1 VNEFEFLRYL
11 TIGQYI
17 PTGSILHRLDAR
29 IRLLAAVIILGAI
42 TFAVHPAGLG
52 IGLAIILIGFL
63 VARIPISYGLR
74 GMLAPLPFLAFL
86 AILQV
91 FFNPH
96 AVASPLLLSW
106 GIVHITVSDL
116 WAGGMLMIRF
126 MALIMGITLFSAV
139 TSATEIINGLEGL
152 LSPLNR
158 LGIPV
163 QDFVLMVQ
171 VTLHFIPFLAQ
182 AAERIAKAQASRGAD
197 WGTHS
202 GGLFQR
208 VRQVLPLIVPLF
220 LTSLRRAENLA
231 LAMEARGY
239 GSQTRRT
246 SMVVMSLRLSD
257 GFALLASAI
266 IGAVVVIY

>member
-29 IRLLAAVIILGAI
+29 IRLLAAVIVLGAI
-42 TFAVHPAGLG
+42 TFAVHPLGLG
-52 IGLAIILIGFL
+52 IGLVIVITGFL

-74 GMLAPLPFLAFL
+74 GMLAPLPFLVFL

-96 AVASPLLLSW
+96 AVVSPILLKW
-106 GIVHITVSDL
+106 GIIHITVSDL
-116 WAGGMLMIRF
+116 WAGAILMMRF
-126 MALIMGITLFSAV
+126 MALIMGLTLVSAV
-139 TSATEIINGLEGL
+139 ISATEIINGLEGL
-152 LSPLNR
+152 LSPLNWVK
-158 LGIPV
+158 IPV

-197 WGTHS
+197 WGAHT

-208 VRQVLPLIVPLF
+208 VRQVLPQIVPLF

-239 GSQTRRT
+239 GSQNRRT
-246 SMVVMSLRLSD
+246 SMFVMKLQVSD
-257 GFALLASAI
+257 VFALLVSVLIAL
-266 IGAVVVIY
+266 VVLL

>member
-1 VNEFEFLRYL
+1 MNEFEFLRFM

-29 IRLLAAVIILGAI
+29 IRLLAAIIILGAI
-42 TFAVHPAGLG
+42 TFASRPLGLG
-52 IGLAIILIGFL
+52 IGLAFVLIGFL

-74 GMLAPLPFLAFL
+74 GMLAPLPFLIFL

-96 AVASPLLLSW
+96 VGTSPLLLKW
-106 GIVHITVSDL
+106 WIIHITVSDL
-116 WAGGMLMIRF
+116 WAGGMLLLRF
-126 MALIMGITLFSAV
+126 TALILGLTLVSAV
-139 TSATEIINGLEGL
+139 ISATEIINGLEGL

-158 LGIPV
+158 LGLPV

-171 VTLHFIPFLAQ
+171 VTLHFIPYLAQ

-197 WGTHS
+197 WGTHT
-202 GGLFQR
+202 GGIFQR

-239 GSQTRRT
+239 GSQSRRT
-246 SMVVMSLRLSD
+246 SMVVMRLRASD
-257 GFALLASAI
+257 VVALLVSVGIAI
-266 IGAVVVIY
+266 GVFL

>member
-1 VNEFEFLRYL
+1 MNEFEFLRYM

-29 IRLLAAVIILGAI
+29 VRLLAAIIILGAI
-42 TFAVHPAGLG
+42 TFTVHPLGLG
-52 IGLAIILIGFL
+52 ICLVIVLVGYL
-63 VARIPISYGLR
+63 VARIPLSYGLR
-74 GMLAPLPFLAFL
+74 GMLAPLPFLVFL

-96 AVASPLLLSW
+96 VVSSPQLINW
-106 GIVHITVSDL
+106 GIIHITVSDL
-116 WAGGMLMIRF
+116 WAGGMLMMRF
-126 MALIMGITLFSAV
+126 MALIMGLTLVSAV
-139 TSATEIINGLEGL
+139 ISTTEIINGLEGL
-152 LSPLNR
+152 LSPLSR
-158 LGIPV
+158 LGVPV
-163 QDFVLMVQ
+163 QDFVMVVQ

-208 VRQVLPLIVPLF
+208 VRQVFPLIVPLF

-246 SMVVMSLRLSD
+246 SMVVMRMQVKD
-257 GFALLASAI
+257 GLALL
-266 IGAVVVIY
+266 GAVVIALVVLL

>member
-1 VNEFEFLRYL
+1 MNEFEFLRYM

-29 IRLLAAVIILGAI
+29 IRLLATVIILGAV
-42 TFAVHPAGLG
+42 TFAIHPLGLG
-52 IGLAIILIGFL
+52 IGLAIILIGFW

-74 GMLAPLPFLAFL
+74 GMLAPLPFLIFL

-96 AVASPLLLSW
+96 AVSSPLLFKW

-116 WAGGMLMIRF
+116 WAGGMLLMRF
-126 MALIMGITLFSAV
+126 MSLIMGLTLVSAV
-139 TSATEIINGLEGL
+139 ISATEIINGLEGL

-158 LGIPV
+158 IGLPV

-202 GGLFQR
+202 GGIFQR

-239 GSQTRRT
+239 GSKSRRT
-246 SMVVMSLRLSD
+246 SMVVMSLRASD
-257 GFALLASAI
+257 VVALLASAGI
-266 IGAVVVIY
+266 AVCVLL

>member
-1 VNEFEFLRYL
+1 MNEFEFLRYM

-17 PTGSILHRLDAR
+17 PTGSILHSLDAR
-29 IRLLAAVIILGAI
+29 VRLLATIIILGAI
-42 TFAVHPAGLG
+42 TFAVHPLGLG
-52 IGLAIILIGFL
+52 IGLAFVLAGFL
-63 VARIPISYGLR
+63 VARIPVSYGLR

-96 AVASPLLLSW
+96 LGNSPLLLKW
-106 GIVHITVSDL
+106 GIIHITVSDL
-116 WAGGMLMIRF
+116 WAGAMLLIRF
-126 MALIMGITLFSAV
+126 MALIMGLTLVSAV
-139 TSATEIINGLEGL
+139 ISATEIINGLEGL
-152 LSPLNR
+152 LAPLNR
-158 LGIPV
+158 IGLPV

-197 WGTHS
+197 WGTHT

-239 GSQTRRT
+239 GSKTRRT
-246 SMVVMSLRLSD
+246 SMVVMRLRPSD
-257 GFALLASAI
+257 VFALIASVGIAFC
-266 IGAVVVIY
+266 VLL

>member
-1 VNEFEFLRYL
+1 MNEFEFLRYM

-29 IRLLAAVIILGAI
+29 VRLLAAFIILGAV
-42 TFAVHPAGLG
+42 TFAVHPLGLG
-52 IGLAIILIGFL
+52 LGLLIILLGFWI
-63 VARIPISYGLR
+63 ARIPISYGLR
-74 GMLAPLPFLAFL
+74 GMLAPLPFLVFL

-96 AVASPLLLSW
+96 AGVSPLLLSW
-106 GIVHITVSDL
+106 GIIHITVSDL
-116 WAGGMLMIRF
+116 WAGAMLMMRF
-126 MALIMGITLFSAV
+126 MALILGLTLVSAV
-139 TSATEIINGLEGL
+139 LSATEIINGLEGL

-158 LGIPV
+158 IGIPV

-197 WGTHS
+197 WGAHS

-246 SMVVMSLRLSD
+246 SLTVLHLRISD
-257 GFALLASAI
+257 AVALFASA
-266 IGAVVVIY
+266 VIAGIVLF